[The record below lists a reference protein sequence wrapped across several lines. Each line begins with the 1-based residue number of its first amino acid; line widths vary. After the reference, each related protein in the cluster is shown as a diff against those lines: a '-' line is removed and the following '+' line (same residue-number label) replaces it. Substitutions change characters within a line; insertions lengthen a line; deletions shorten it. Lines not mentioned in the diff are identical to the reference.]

1 MIVTIPIIITSI
13 GLAAWG
19 AISMTGAVTYGVL
32 PVLGA
37 EKGMS
42 ALGYEKDEGWLTDT
56 YGKGVIVDAGGDPI
70 GRPLSALS
78 KNFEELKW
86 IGGKVFC
93 MTVSEAEI
101 LNSHV
106 KAIEANGHWQNV
118 AKMMALPP
126 EVRKEHAAT
135 EQWFKDQ
142 LEVSILPLSKLL
154 KAFPKGRTKEAT
166 AKKTA

>member
-1 MIVTIPIIITSI
+1 MIVTIPIILTSI

-19 AISMTGAVTYGVL
+19 AVSMTGAVTYGVL

-37 EKGMS
+37 EKGMK
-42 ALGYEKDEGWLTDT
+42 ALGYEKDEGWMTDT
-56 YGKGVIVDAGGDPI
+56 YGKGVVVAADGDAI
-70 GRPLSALS
+70 GQPLLALS
-78 KNFEELKW
+78 KNFQQLKW
-86 IGGKVFC
+86 IEGVVFC
-93 MTVSEAEI
+93 MTVSEAEL

-126 EVRKEHAAT
+126 EVRKEHAVT

-154 KAFPKGRTKEAT
+154 KAFPKGRTKTAT
-166 AKKTA
+166 KKKAA